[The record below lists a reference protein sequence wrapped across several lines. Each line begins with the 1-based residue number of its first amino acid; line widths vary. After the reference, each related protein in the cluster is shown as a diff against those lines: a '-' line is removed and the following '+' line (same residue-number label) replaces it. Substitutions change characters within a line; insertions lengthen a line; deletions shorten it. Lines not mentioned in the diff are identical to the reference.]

1 MGKNTMMRY
10 CVEKYLEETGDTRWE
25 CLVKPGRK
33 GLLEGNVGIVFT
45 NGDLSQVRQRGHG
58 RHIPAQLNLTTESL
72 KMHVTRAVHGV
83 AALLNPGLLSVVIS

>member
-45 NGDLSQVRQRGHG
+45 NGDLSQVRPSFNSQPLRAQR
-58 RHIPAQLNLTTESL
+58 LLTL
-72 KMHVTRAVHGV
+72 ACLGANQDRGCC
-83 AALLNPGLLSVVIS
+83 LLSDPRL